1 MNLLDGVVTG
11 GRIAVL
17 GTTIEVRP
25 ETAALLSDG
34 QKVVVGARPEY
45 ITWSPTPVPDGVLA
59 EIVTIENLGASA
71 LLTAKGGDDRLQ
83 AVVDE
88 DPLPEP
94 GQRVWFHIPVSKTMV
109 FDEES
114 GLRIGGEEQ

>member
-1 MNLLDGVVTG
+1 M
-11 GRIAVL
+11 
-17 GTTIEVRP
+17 
-25 ETAALLSDG
+25 
-34 QKVVVGARPEY
+34 
-45 ITWSPTPVPDGVLA
+45 PDGVEA
-59 EIVTIENLGASA
+59 EVSTIENLGASA
-71 LLTAKGGDDRLQ
+71 LLTARAGDDRLQ

-94 GQRVWFHIPVSKTMV
+94 GQVVWFQIPVSKTMV